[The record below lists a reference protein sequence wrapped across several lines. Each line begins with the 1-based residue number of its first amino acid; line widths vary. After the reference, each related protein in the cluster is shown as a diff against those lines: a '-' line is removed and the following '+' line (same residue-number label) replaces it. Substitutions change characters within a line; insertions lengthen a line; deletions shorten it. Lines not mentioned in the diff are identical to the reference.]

1 MTRLNK
7 IYEQRQNYD
16 LRRLL
21 SGVERLIDHLLDFSE
36 REPSFPLGAV
46 QCLPLA
52 SSVRDTISS
61 AIVGACN
68 KIKVREKLILFMIFY
83 LIRRFI
89 AEFGVCYFVGK

>member
-1 MTRLNK
+1 MYFNFSYVFNQIISVLTLSRLNK

-36 REPSFPLGAV
+36 REPSFFLGAV
-46 QCLPLA
+46 QCLPLP

-68 KIKVREKLILFMIFY
+68 KIKVSKISNSL
-83 LIRRFI
+83 
-89 AEFGVCYFVGK
+89 